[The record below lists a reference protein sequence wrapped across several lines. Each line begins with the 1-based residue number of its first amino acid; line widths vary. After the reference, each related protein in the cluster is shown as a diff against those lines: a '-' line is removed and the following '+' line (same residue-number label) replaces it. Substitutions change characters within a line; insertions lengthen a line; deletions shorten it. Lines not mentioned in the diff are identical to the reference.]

1 MPRSAL
7 QRADCQ
13 LFLLAFLVGWQA
25 ALIYRLTGTISQ
37 ARREVRAARGRAAD
51 ALDLLHERDLAA
63 AVNGNGPEPRT
74 WVAPEQGPAEARADS
89 ADGE

>member
-25 ALIYRLTGTISQ
+25 ALIYRLTGTINQ
-37 ARREVRAARGRAAD
+37 GRRELRAARARAAD
-51 ALDLLHERDLAA
+51 ALDLLHEHDLAA
-63 AVNGNGPEPRT
+63 AVNGNGQPGF
-74 WVAPEQGPAEARADS
+74 VAPERGPAEARDTAD
-89 ADGE
+89 E